1 MAVDLDYFKR
11 MTSASAVVAA
21 GAADVTTVT
30 ITARNPN
37 GSPIG
42 GAIFD
47 VFLSDSATGDGLTA
61 TSASGTVVNNG
72 AGQDL
77 ETVTAKKHLRV
88 QAGSA
93 GTYVLEITDTANTAF
108 YVFVVIGGRPVRV
121 ATLAAASYG
130 A

>member
-11 MTSASAVVAA
+11 MTQATAVVAA
-21 GAADVTTVT
+21 GAANVSLVT

-37 GSPIG
+37 GSPVP
-42 GAIFD
+42 GAMFD
-47 VFLSDSATGDGLTA
+47 VYLSDSTAGDNLTGT
-61 TSASGTVVNNG
+61 TASGTVVNNG

-93 GTYVLEITDTANTAF
+93 GTYVLEITDTAKTAF
-108 YVFVVIGGRPVRV
+108 KVFVVVGGRPVRV
-121 ATLAAASYG
+121 ATLVTASYG
-130 A
+130 